1 MTNPL
6 ILKSILK
13 ILVRVEDVFLREETL
28 AAEVEIAI
36 DRPMT
41 TTEFAD
47 ALGEL
52 KDRELVERD
61 ATMLGDPMWH
71 ITGKGKLAAREGTR

>member
-13 ILVRVEDVFLREETL
+13 ILSRVEDVFLREETL

-36 DRPMT
+36 DRPMK

-47 ALGEL
+47 ALGDL
-52 KDRELVERD
+52 KDRELIERD
-61 ATMLGDPMWH
+61 STLLGDPMWH
-71 ITGKGKLAAREGTR
+71 ITGKGKLAVQEGIR

>member
-13 ILVRVEDVFLREETL
+13 ILSRVEDVFLREETL

-36 DRPMT
+36 DRPMK

-52 KDRELVERD
+52 KDRELIERD
-61 ATMLGDPMWH
+61 STLLGDPMWH
-71 ITGKGKLAAREGTR
+71 ITGKGKLAVQEGTR

>member
-36 DRPMT
+36 DRPMK

>member
-13 ILVRVEDVFLREETL
+13 ILSRVEDVFLREETL

-36 DRPMT
+36 DRPMK

-52 KDRELVERD
+52 KDRELIEKD
-61 ATMLGDPMWH
+61 STLLGDPMWH